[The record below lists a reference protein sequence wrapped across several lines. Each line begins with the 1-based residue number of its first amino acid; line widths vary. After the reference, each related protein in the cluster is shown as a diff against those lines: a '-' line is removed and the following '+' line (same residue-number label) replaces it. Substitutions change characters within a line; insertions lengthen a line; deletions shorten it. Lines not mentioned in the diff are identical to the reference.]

1 YARDRS
7 IESPHLKILF
17 ITYLPVELLC
27 ELPSISSLPVIGFI
41 AKSKRYRTCDIAF
54 EHFHSSHLS
63 FLLLTK
69 AIIVF
74 MAGEHPDA
82 ISRLDDLIAATRP
95 CTTCYHAN
103 IATDVFLETRRWNV
117 MTTRVQCIRSRAR
130 AQTQGDVGP
139 PLFAISLI
147 SGWEFDLLDIL
158 IRQRLCEAL
167 YALGR
172 TMELLWTKKS
182 TSGFLVSSVLFH
194 SFPAHS
200 GFHGDPPIL
209 HANFNL
215 QTPIPLLREWEK
227 ATLFVVPRFT
237 TYVALCE
244 RLETIERITDA
255 VECFYDMTSELGGD
269 VNP

>member
-1 YARDRS
+1 MGRS
-7 IESPHLKILF
+7 AGRRHNAIFSHLHL
-17 ITYLPVELLC
+17 
-27 ELPSISSLPVIGFI
+27 GH
-41 AKSKRYRTCDIAF
+41 RYRTCDITF

-82 ISRLDDLIAATRP
+82 ISRLDDLIATTRS
-95 CTTCYHAN
+95 N
-103 IATDVFLETRRWNV
+103 SLWNV
-117 MTTRVQCIRSRAR
+117 MTTRVRCIRSRAR
-130 AQTQGDVGP
+130 AQMQGDVGP

-182 TSGFLVSSVLFH
+182 TSGFLTLPNNVSRASKTLVSQLRTH
-194 SFPAHS
+194 SSMVIRRFS
-200 GFHGDPPIL
+200 TLI
-209 HANFNL
+209 FNL
-215 QTPIPLLREWEK
+215 QTPVPLLRERAK
-227 ATLFVVPRFT
+227 ATLFVVQRFT
-237 TYVALCE
+237 TY
-244 RLETIERITDA
+244 
-255 VECFYDMTSELGGD
+255 
-269 VNP
+269 